1 MEIEND
7 LLLFVAKI
15 CRGTVCQQRYR
26 TNYKLLLLF
35 SFFRPRFRNRISLK
49 TGISERGVKQTVI
62 VLRLGR
68 DIKSACK

>member
-35 SFFRPRFRNRISLK
+35 SFFSTTFSKQNFIESGDIGERGKTNGDRSQTRPRY
-49 TGISERGVKQTVI
+49 
-62 VLRLGR
+62 
-68 DIKSACK
+68 